1 MADVFSSDQFL
12 VSVKGNA
19 SNCLREARVPL
30 ISKHE
35 CRRIYKDSYLRDIF
49 NKDNKG

>member
-1 MADVFSSDQFL
+1 MSDQFH

-30 ISKHE
+30 ISERE
-35 CRRIYKDSYLRDIF
+35 CRRIYKDSYLKDIF
-49 NKDNKG
+49 NKGNKG